1 MGAVQDRSGITLAI
15 VKARLGVSGSASD
28 GVLEEILDAALEAA
42 DDFLNNPF
50 TDADGAELAIPA
62 IVKRGVHALIKVW
75 WELENGTGLENAA
88 SSVKEGDVQINF
100 LGAADRGVGPIQ
112 TQFWAA
118 HRLEPGL

>member
-15 VKARLGVSGSASD
+15 VKARLGVSGTASD
-28 GVLEEILDAALEAA
+28 SVLKEILDAAQEAA

-50 TDADGAELAIPA
+50 TSADGAELAIPA

-75 WELENGTGLENAA
+75 WELENGSGLENAA

-100 LGAADRGVGPIQ
+100 LDASGRGVAPIQ
-112 TQFWAA
+112 MQFWASY
-118 HRLEPGL
+118 RLEPGL

>member
-1 MGAVQDRSGITLAI
+1 MGAVQERSGITLEI

-28 GVLEEILDAALEAA
+28 VLLEEILDAALEAA

-50 TDADGAELAIPA
+50 TGADGAELAIPA

-75 WELENGTGLENAA
+75 WELENGSGLENAA

-100 LGAADRGVGPIQ
+100 LDASARGVAPIQ
-112 TQFWAA
+112 TQFWAS

>member
-1 MGAVQDRSGITLAI
+1 MGAVQDRSGITLEI
-15 VKARLGVSGSASD
+15 VKSRLGVSGSASD
-28 GVLEEILDAALEAA
+28 DLLQEILDAALEAA

-50 TDADGAELAIPA
+50 SAADGAELAIPA

-100 LGAADRGVGPIQ
+100 LSAADRGVGPIQ
-112 TQFWAA
+112 TQYWAA